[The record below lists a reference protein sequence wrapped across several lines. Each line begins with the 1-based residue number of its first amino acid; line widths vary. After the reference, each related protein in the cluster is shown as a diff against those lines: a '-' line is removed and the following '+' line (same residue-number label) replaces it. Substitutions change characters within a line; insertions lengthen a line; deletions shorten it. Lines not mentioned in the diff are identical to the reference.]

1 MRLLEKR
8 TDVEDEIMKM
18 YFPFIKKSAQL
29 SVKTVGAEQPVACI
43 QKRRN
48 KMKDNYLR
56 IHENNSSILSGR
68 AGAGQQLATSYRWFA
83 VFLLVSPSFSV
94 LSLPLSS

>member
-8 TDVEDEIMKM
+8 TEVENEIMKM
-18 YFPFIKKSAQL
+18 YNTEKRNTMKENQL
-29 SVKTVGAEQPVACI
+29 
-43 QKRRN
+43 RN
-48 KMKDNYLR
+48 I